1 LSNIQNITDLNQL
14 SAIEKKQIG
23 AGDSEDENEVN
34 VDNIEVDLD
43 DDEIEQMERMI
54 RTNMQRNSA
63 DDHFDENNFGVE
75 TPESNMS
82 DQENNE

>member
-1 LSNIQNITDLNQL
+1 MV
-14 SAIEKKQIG
+14 
-23 AGDSEDENEVN
+23 DSEDENEVN

-63 DDHFDENNFGVE
+63 DDQFDENNFGVE

-82 DQENNE
+82 NENNEEFFADGGKPQQIRNELR